1 MASQAV
7 PGEMLQAITRTLD
20 PLYLLHDKDKS
31 WCEKML
37 TMPSAHGTPIHCA
50 SAHGRIECLR
60 HMLEVAAGEPDA
72 SLKARLLE
80 VILACSAPHALLT
93 PLFE

>member
-1 MASQAV
+1 
-7 PGEMLQAITRTLD
+7 MLQTITHTLD

-37 TMPSAHGTPIHCA
+37 TMPSAHGGSTPLHCA
-50 SAHGRIECLR
+50 SASGGVECLR
-60 HMLEVAAGEPDA
+60 LMFEVVAAEHDA

-80 VILACSAPHALLT
+80 VLKCRP
-93 PLFE
+93 